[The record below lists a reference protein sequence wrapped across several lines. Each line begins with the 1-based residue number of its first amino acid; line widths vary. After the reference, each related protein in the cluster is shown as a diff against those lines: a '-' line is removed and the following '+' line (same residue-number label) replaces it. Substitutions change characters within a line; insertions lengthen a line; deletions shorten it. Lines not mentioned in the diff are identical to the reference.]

1 VLVTIYIDLG
11 IMDSNIAR
19 ILTEM
24 KSSEH
29 KKACDDN
36 GEDIY
41 LQQNIIENLSG
52 PALLTD
58 ESLNVLEKNVYAENL
73 ISAFQD
79 RNPAIHGLII
89 RCLSNGCPE
98 NQKITLE
105 DESGT
110 RHYDLFAFAVKAK
123 SNNKPQVLLFG
134 KDTTVE
140 QHLTKALV
148 QSRQMFKDLVACS
161 ADFAWE
167 TDNKGRFKYV
177 SPNGILGYTAYEL
190 NDKRAADLIVGQD
203 GLNPFDTLDAIHDV
217 EIWLQRSDDTF
228 ACVQMSA
235 NPIIDNNSTW
245 QGARG
250 VCRDVTDMREREAA
264 LRSIRKSE
272 QVLKQIISTI
282 RDEIDPTKILG
293 TTARAALDGI
303 TAKNCYIAQISHVKN
318 EDFAIEIKAQ
328 SGEDTDKDFLKH
340 LSERAVSICK
350 DAETNIL
357 PTFTEETIN
366 DKLVLIGFSKH
377 HNKIN
382 GVMFIVMDEN
392 KKSWDKDEKS
402 LFMGIVGHLG
412 IAFEQIKNYEKLE
425 RLSNT
430 DELTSLFNRRAF
442 SDKVNKRLIIQKRQK
457 QSCALLFI
465 DLDNFKQVNDTRGHA
480 VGDAV
485 LKKLSEILQ
494 KNIRTEDFCSR
505 LGGDEFAVWLENVDK
520 NSALRQAQRILDCQS
535 ELKEI
540 SDDEEK
546 PLSLSIGVVLSDPT
560 TSHSLDELMELADRA
575 LYTVKKNGKSAVMLN
590 QSKEV

>member
-1 VLVTIYIDLG
+1 
-11 IMDSNIAR
+11 MDSNIAR

-29 KKACDDN
+29 KNASD
-36 GEDIY
+36 EDSENIY
-41 LQQNIIENLSG
+41 IQQNIIENLSG

-58 ESLNVLEKNVYAENL
+58 ESLNIIEKNVYAENL
-73 ISAFQD
+73 IVAFQD

-89 RCLSNGCPE
+89 RCLTNGCPE

-105 DESGT
+105 DETGT

-123 SNNKPQVLLFG
+123 SSNKPQVLLFG

-148 QSRQMFKDLVACS
+148 QSRQMFKDLVSCS
-161 ADFAWE
+161 TDFAWE

-228 ACVQMSA
+228 ACVQMSS

-250 VCRDVTDMREREAA
+250 VCRDITDMREREAA

-272 QVLKQIISTI
+272 QVLKKIISTI
-282 RDEIDPTKILG
+282 RDEIDPSKILR

-303 TAKNCYIAQISHVKN
+303 TAKNCYIAQIDPD
-318 EDFAIEIKAQ
+318 EDCDTRIELKAQ
-328 SGEDTDKDFLKH
+328 SGENADKDLFKL
-340 LSERAVSICK
+340 LSKRASSICENAK
-350 DAETNIL
+350 ANI
-357 PTFTEETIN
+357 PQTFTEEIV
-366 DKLVLIGFSKH
+366 DDRLVLIGFSKH

-382 GVMFIVMDEN
+382 GVMFIVMDEQ

-402 LFMGIVGHLG
+402 LFMGVVSHLG

-442 SDKVNKRLIIQKRQK
+442 SEKVNKRLIIQKRQK

-465 DLDNFKQVNDTRGHA
+465 DLDNFKQVNDTCGHA
-480 VGDAV
+480 AGDDV
-485 LKKLSEILQ
+485 LKKLSEILL

-505 LGGDEFAVWLENVDK
+505 LGGDEFAVWLENVDE

-540 SDDEEK
+540 SDNDEK
-546 PLSLSIGVVLSDPT
+546 PLSLSIGVALSNPT
-560 TSHSLDELMELADRA
+560 TSNSLDELMELADKA
-575 LYTVKKNGKSAVMLN
+575 LYTVKENGKSAVMLN
-590 QSKEV
+590 QLKDH